1 MTSPCNSSPPPDLLI
16 NGDSLRLTPRVRR
29 AWHDAVN
36 AHRRGEPPSPTT
48 TATTSADGENPAC
61 KSIVDDVKEWWRR
74 RRARQQQPQQQLPAF
89 DRGAVIDDEGGGSGG
104 VGGGGGA
111 AEEPEHAPLPT
122 AAEIEAQEGGA
133 VMDSNS
139 SSSSSSSSSADVLK
153 ALVGLEKETS
163 CVVCLET
170 PRHRSCFLP
179 CGHASICYSCS
190 LQSAIALSG
199 ACPLCR
205 TRAIA
210 IVTYEFVQEEVEDEH
225 EAVRAQQTV
234 EANLRAKRS
243 APAAGKGEIKAA
255 TAADESAA
263 ATNEKEREEPAEKKD
278 QSQEEALEDEARD
291 AGGGGGGGGVGVGEG
306 GGGGGGGER
315 SSSAVIWIA
324 KVTGPSGP
332 LLNYLTEDDLSRIS

>member
-139 SSSSSSSSSADVLK
+139 SSSSSSSSADVLK

-243 APAAGKGEIKAA
+243 APAAGKGGIKAA

-306 GGGGGGGER
+306 GGGGGGGGER